1 MLTFTC
7 FFQGG
12 LKAVIWTD
20 VFQFAVMFTGIFAV
34 IIKVIVPIDCTYIR
48 DVYSYK
54 FVKKYSKLVKC
65 SLKPHWKLF
74 YQFLVLSIR
83 VQFMLVASAKP
94 GTLQTKMDDLI
105 GLSKHNMFID
115 SSNARR

>member
-1 MLTFTC
+1 MNFFVGVLNVYIGPCFHYSIDAKFMLTFTC

-54 FVKKYSKLVKC
+54 F
-65 SLKPHWKLF
+65 F
-74 YQFLVLSIR
+74 F
-83 VQFMLVASAKP
+83 
-94 GTLQTKMDDLI
+94 
-105 GLSKHNMFID
+105 
-115 SSNARR
+115 

>member
-34 IIKVIVPIDCTYIR
+34 IIKVIVPIDCTYIK

-54 FVKKYSKLVKC
+54 VFFLKIQQIGKTFIKT
-65 SLKPHWKLF
+65 SLETLLLIPCF
-74 YQFLVLSIR
+74 IR